1 MEHELKRKDGVR
13 EKKRRD
19 MHRRI
24 TEIGLKLFAENGYE
38 ATTLDAIAEASGI
51 ARRTFFHYFRSKE
64 EIILAWQNALPCEL
78 HAEILKQRGAASP
91 ITTTQAAL
99 VALAVNMRPDVAV
112 LIGRIVQSTEQL
124 QSGNQAKFLRME
136 QAAYEGL
143 CELWPDVERRFGLR
157 LAAMICVGA
166 MRLSID
172 AWVAEGCQRLLVEH
186 LEANFGCLKTELGA
200 C

>member
-64 EIILAWQNALPCEL
+64 EIILAWQNALPGEL
-78 HAEILKQRGAASP
+78 HAEILKLGGGASP

-99 VALAVNMRPDVAV
+99 VALAVNMRPDIAV

-143 CELWPDVERRFGLR
+143 CEIWPDAEKRFGLR
-157 LAAMICVGA
+157 LAAMIGVGT

-172 AWVAEGCQRLLVEH
+172 AWVAEGCQRPLVKH
-186 LEANFGCLKTELGA
+186 LEENFGCLKTELGA